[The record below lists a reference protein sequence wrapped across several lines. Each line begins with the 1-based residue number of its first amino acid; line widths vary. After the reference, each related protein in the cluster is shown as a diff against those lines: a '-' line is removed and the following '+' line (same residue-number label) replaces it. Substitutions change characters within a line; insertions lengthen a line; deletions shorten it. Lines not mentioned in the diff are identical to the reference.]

1 MLYFFLILL
10 AIGLAIN
17 VIGTY
22 IELIPVLPNAY
33 TYLMVMAGLLIVELI
48 IHIIFKNREFK
59 LSAAQQREFDEA
71 ESSDRAKSDQEFQQL
86 GANIRARTG
95 RIREL
100 KDEITSLERT
110 LNSLDVLAPKDLNLS
125 TVNWLID
132 TIKSY
137 RANSLTEALRLY
149 DDYREREHHIWRAR
163 LEEERRRQEETD
175 RILREFERDM
185 QAMSHQREM
194 KRIEERK
201 LEELKRIREDLES

>member
-1 MLYFFLILL
+1 MFYFFLILL

-86 GANIRARTG
+86 GANIRAGTG

-100 KDEITSLERT
+100 KDEITSLKRT
-110 LNSLDVLAPKDLNLS
+110 LNSLDVLDPKDLNLS

-149 DDYREREHHIWRAR
+149 DDYREREILIRRAR
-163 LEEERRRQEETD
+163 LEEDRRRQEETD
-175 RILREFERDM
+175 RIWREFERDM